1 MKTRWRTAVAYGAA
15 AGLLVTSVAA
25 AFAGQAPEGAG
36 DPVAASDP
44 APQVRAAAAA
54 ENGYRNVGYFTQ
66 WGIYGRDFLVQDLD
80 LSGAASDLTHINYA
94 FANIHPDTLTCF
106 EANRPNGPKDSPA
119 EGDYAGDAWAD
130 YGRGFAAG
138 DSVDG
143 VGDTW
148 DQPLAGNFNQ
158 IKELKAKYPHLKAL
172 VSIGGWTWSRHF
184 SRAAA
189 TPESRQRFVSSCI
202 DTFLRGNLPVIDG
215 RGGPGSAAGVF
226 DGFDIDWE
234 WPGVPEE
241 LQHPGNHWSPNDKE
255 NFTALLAEFRRQLD
269 ALGGQ
274 TGETYELSAFLP
286 ANPVLIDAGWDV
298 TQIFDYLDFGNVQG
312 YDLHGTWRPDLAGH
326 QANTN
331 DDPANPLPDGQRFSV
346 DAAMSYYVDR
356 GVPPAQLTMGIP
368 LYGRGW
374 TGVTDGGTHGA
385 WQPATGAAPGEF
397 PEEPGTDRYR
407 NLRGGQIYHDE
418 DVLASWSY
426 DGTEFWSFDDPWL
439 VDKKADYVTAG
450 GFGGAMWWDLAGD
463 YQNELVGLMGSR
475 LATGGDPGGGDE
487 NGDVSGGDVS
497 GGDESGGDV
506 TGGDDGGP
514 GDCTAPAWSASTVY
528 VGGNQVSHNG
538 HHWTARHW
546 TQGDTPAASE
556 WGPWRDDG
564 ACSGEGGTTGNAS
577 GSDDGTD
584 VGTATGTET
593 GGDNGGPTTACT
605 APAWNASTVYVGGNQ
620 VSHGGHHWTA
630 RHWTQG
636 DTPAPS
642 EWGPWRDDG
651 PCSGGT
657 DTGTDTGSDTG
668 TDTGT
673 DTGAEA
679 GSDTGTEDGDP
690 GDPGDPGDRWLT
702 GYWHNFNNGSTVLRV
717 SQVPAA
723 YNLLAIAFAD
733 NLAGTPGGITFN
745 LDSGGLGGYTVA
757 QFKADVAARQA
768 AGGTVVISVG
778 GQNGNVSVTNA
789 TEAANFAQS
798 THALMQEYGFD
809 GVDIDLEHGINATYM
824 EQALRQLRNLAGPG
838 LIITMAPQTIDFQAP
853 TFEYYKLALAI
864 RDILTIVNMQYY
876 NSGTMLGCN
885 QQVYAQGTVD
895 FLTALACIQLEAGLA
910 PHQVGLGLPAT
921 SQAAGGG
928 YQSPSN
934 VTAALD
940 CLATATRCGSF
951 VPSDPWGPIGGAMTW
966 SVNWDATNGY
976 QFANTLGA
984 YLGTG

>member
-25 AFAGQAPEGAG
+25 AFAGQTPRPDG
-36 DPVAASDP
+36 DPAATSEP
-44 APQVRAAAAA
+44 APQMRAAAAA

-80 LSGAASDLTHINYA
+80 LSGAAADLTHLNYA

-143 VGDTW
+143 AGDTW

-158 IKELKAKYPHLKAL
+158 IKELKAKHPQLKAL

-189 TPESRQRFVSSCI
+189 TPESRERFVSSCV
-202 DTFLRGNLPVIDG
+202 DMFLRGNLPVIDG
-215 RGGPGSAAGVF
+215 RGGPGSGAGVF

-241 LQHPGNHWSPNDKE
+241 LQHPGNHWSENDKE

-269 ALGGQ
+269 ALGAE
-274 TGETYELSAFLP
+274 TGEAYELSAFLP
-286 ANPVLIDAGWDV
+286 ANPVLVDAGWDV
-298 TQIFDYLDFGNVQG
+298 SQIFDSLDFGNVQG

-331 DDPANPLPDGQRFSV
+331 DDPANPLEDGQRFSV

-356 GVPPAQLTMGIP
+356 GVPPSQLTVGIP

-374 TGVTDGGTHGA
+374 TGVTDGGTNGA

-407 NLRGGQIYHDE
+407 NLRGGQIFHDE

-439 VDKKADYVTAG
+439 VDKKADYITAG

-475 LATGGDPGGGDE
+475 LATGGPGDPGG
-487 NGDVSGGDVS
+487 GDVSGGDVS
-497 GGDESGGDV
+497 GGDVSGGDAS
-506 TGGDDGGP
+506 GGDDGGP
-514 GDCTAPAWSASTVY
+514 QACAAPAWDRTAVY
-528 VGGNQVSHNG
+528 VGGDQVSY
-538 HHWTARHW
+538 
-546 TQGDTPAASE
+546 D
-556 WGPWRDDG
+556 
-564 ACSGEGGTTGNAS
+564 
-577 GSDDGTD
+577 
-584 VGTATGTET
+584 
-593 GGDNGGPTTACT
+593 
-605 APAWNASTVYVGGNQ
+605 
-620 VSHGGHHWTA
+620 GHHWTA

-651 PCSGGT
+651 PCSGGGTANGT
-657 DTGTDTGSDTG
+657 DVGTDTGSDTG
-668 TDTGT
+668 AETGSDAGSET
-673 DTGAEA
+673 GSETGGDTGAE
-679 GSDTGTEDGDP
+679 DGGDPGGP
-690 GDPGDPGDRWLT
+690 GDPGRRWLT
-702 GYWHNFNNGSTVLRV
+702 GYWHNFDNGSTVLRV

-733 NLAGTPGGITFN
+733 NVAGTPGGITFN
-745 LDSGGLGGYTVA
+745 LDTGGLGGYTVD

-778 GQNGNVSVTNA
+778 GQNGHVSVTNA
-789 TEAANFAQS
+789 TEAANFAQ
-798 THALMQEYGFD
+798 TTYALMQEYGFD

-824 EQALRQLRNLAGPG
+824 EQALRQLRTLAGSD
-838 LIITMAPQTIDFQAP
+838 LIVTMAPQTIDFQAP

-895 FLTALACIQLEAGLA
+895 FLTGLACIQLEAGLA

>member
-25 AFAGQAPEGAG
+25 AFAGQPSRPDG
-36 DPVAASDP
+36 DPAAASEP
-44 APQVRAAAAA
+44 AQTRGAAAA

-80 LSGAASDLTHINYA
+80 LTGAASDLTHLNYA

-189 TPESRQRFVSSCI
+189 TPESRERFVSSCV
-202 DTFLRGNLPVIDG
+202 DRFLRGDLPVIDG
-215 RGGPGSAAGVF
+215 RGGPGAAAGVF

-234 WPGVPEE
+234 WPGVPED

-269 ALGGQ
+269 ALGAE
-274 TGETYELSAFLP
+274 TGAAYELSAFLP
-286 ANPVLIDAGWDV
+286 ANPVLVDAGWDV
-298 TQIFDYLDFGNVQG
+298 TQIFDSLDFGNVQG

-326 QANTN
+326 QANTY
-331 DDPANPLPDGQRFSV
+331 DDPANPLADGQRFSV

-356 GVPPAQLTMGIP
+356 GVPPSQLTVGIP

-374 TGVTDGGTHGA
+374 TGVADGGTHGA

-407 NLRGGQIYHDE
+407 NLRGGQIFHDE
-418 DVLASWSY
+418 QVLASWSY

-439 VDKKADYVTAG
+439 VDKKADYITAG

-475 LATGGDPGGGDE
+475 LATGGPGDPGG
-487 NGDVSGGDVS
+487 GDVSGGDVS
-497 GGDESGGDV
+497 GGDVSGGDV
-506 TGGDDGGP
+506 SGGEGGGP
-514 GDCTAPAWSASTVY
+514 EGCTEPAWDRATVY
-528 VGGNQVSHNG
+528 VGGDRVSY
-538 HHWTARHW
+538 
-546 TQGDTPAASE
+546 D
-556 WGPWRDDG
+556 
-564 ACSGEGGTTGNAS
+564 
-577 GSDDGTD
+577 
-584 VGTATGTET
+584 
-593 GGDNGGPTTACT
+593 
-605 APAWNASTVYVGGNQ
+605 
-620 VSHGGHHWTA
+620 GHHWTA

-651 PCSGGT
+651 ACSGGT
-657 DTGTDTGSDTG
+657 DTGADTG
-668 TDTGT
+668 TDVGAVAGTETGT
-673 DTGAEA
+673 ETGGDA
-679 GSDTGTEDGDP
+679 GSETGTEDGGDPGGP
-690 GDPGDPGDRWLT
+690 GDPGHRWLT
-702 GYWHNFNNGSTVLRV
+702 GYWHNFDNGSTVLRV

-745 LDSGGLGGYTVA
+745 LDTGGLGGYTVD

-768 AGGTVVISVG
+768 AGGSVVISVG
-778 GQNGNVSVTNA
+778 GQNGHVNVTNA
-789 TEAANFAQS
+789 TEAANFAQ
-798 THALMQEYGFD
+798 TTWALMQEYGFD

-824 EQALRQLRNLAGPG
+824 EQALRQLRSLAGAD
-838 LIITMAPQTIDFQAP
+838 LIVTMAPQTIDFQAP
-853 TFEYYKLALAI
+853 TYEYYKLALAI

-876 NSGTMLGCN
+876 NSGTMMGCN

-895 FLTALACIQLEAGLA
+895 FLTSLACIQLQAGLA

-928 YQSPSN
+928 HQSPSN

-951 VPSDPWGPIGGAMTW
+951 VPADPWGPIGGAMTW